1 MFSSALSADIKTMR
15 PGPIAGRYPQRC
27 SQEDG
32 WLDGA
37 LNALKGKLIR
47 LTLVNRTALPRVA
60 ATIGRRADAL
70 TGLDNT
76 AITALLITLRRHF
89 HRRGLVPGLCV
100 QSFALIRELAM
111 RTIRLR
117 HYDSQVMAGWVMLQG
132 RLAEMETGEGK
143 TLAATLAAA
152 TAGLAGI
159 PVHVITVNE
168 YLVKRDAEAM
178 GPLYQALG
186 LTVGYV
192 TQDMPPDRRRAG
204 YGCDITYC
212 TNKQV
217 AFDYLRDRLLLG
229 NTPGQLRLQLE
240 SAYSDNNRLGQ
251 FLLRGLCYAIVD
263 EADSVLLDEAR
274 TPLIITR
281 NTDDPAQHAVYLQAL
296 NLAKGM
302 ERGHDF
308 FLDPA
313 QHRVE
318 LSLAGQQKLAGLH
331 QSPRGLHRSPKG
343 GLQNTRQREE
353 LVCRALHA
361 LHLLH
366 RDRDYL
372 VQGDKVMIIDANTG
386 RTMPDRSWER
396 GLHQLVETKE
406 AVPLTGIRDPLGR
419 LTFQNFFRRY
429 LHLGGMT
436 GTARE
441 VRSELWSVYRL
452 RVREIPLHRP
462 SRRKELPPKVYPRA
476 KEKWAAVVT
485 GVKAMQRQ
493 GRPVLI
499 GTGSVADSEFLSR
512 QLTVKKIP
520 HQVLNARQDKEEAR
534 VVAAAGKEKQVT
546 VATNMAGR
554 GTDIPLAHGVANLGG
569 LHVIA
574 TCRNQAKRIDRQLYG
589 RCARQGDP
597 GSFQVV
603 LSLEDELVRQN
614 CHPTLIKFLNRPG
627 AKNSLFHGKLNRF
640 IIRQAQ
646 RGIERRHREAR
657 RALLQY
663 DRQTGRLLTF
673 SGHLE

>member
-1 MFSSALSADIKTMR
+1 MFSSSLAADIKTMR
-15 PGPIAGRYPQRC
+15 PGLIAGRYPQRNNL
-27 SQEDG
+27 ETG
-32 WLDGA
+32 WFDRA
-37 LNALKGKLIR
+37 LSELKGTLNL
-47 LTLVNRTALPRVA
+47 LTMDSRKGLRRVA
-60 ATIGRRADAL
+60 ATIGRRGEAL
-70 TGLDNT
+70 TALDNT
-76 AITALLITLRRHF
+76 ELNALVIRLRHDF
-89 HRRGLVPGLCV
+89 HRQGLSPRLCV

-117 HYDSQVMAGWVMLQG
+117 HYDSQVMAGWTLLQG
-132 RLAEMETGEGK
+132 QLAEMETGEGK

-152 TAGLAGI
+152 TAALAGI
-159 PVHVITVNE
+159 PVHIITVNE
-168 YLVKRDAEAM
+168 YLVKRDADSM
-178 GPLYQALG
+178 GPLYRILG

-192 TQDMPPDRRRAG
+192 TQAMALEQRRTA

-263 EADSVLLDEAR
+263 EADSILIDEAR

-281 NTDDPAQHAVYLQAL
+281 NIDSPAQDAVYQQAL
-296 NLAKGM
+296 NLARGM
-302 ERGHDF
+302 EIGHDF

-313 QHRVE
+313 QQGLQ

-331 QSPRGLHRSPKG
+331 RSAKG
-343 GLQNTRQREE
+343 GRQNARQREE
-353 LVCRALHA
+353 LVSKALHA

-372 VQGDKVMIIDANTG
+372 VREDKVVIIDANTG

-396 GLHQLVETKE
+396 GLHQLVEAKEGACLTKARE
-406 AVPLTGIRDPLGR
+406 QLGR
-419 LTFQNFFRRY
+419 LTFQSFFRRY

-441 VRSELWSVYRL
+441 VSSELWSVYGL
-452 RVREIPLHRP
+452 RVQGIPLHRP
-462 SRRKELPPKVYPRA
+462 SRRRELPPRVYPRV
-476 KEKWAAVVT
+476 KDKWAAVINA
-485 GVKAMQRQ
+485 VKNMQRQ

-499 GTGSVADSEFLSR
+499 GTGSVADSEVLSR
-512 QLTVKKIP
+512 QLDITKIP
-520 HQVLNARQDKEEAR
+520 HQVLNARQDKEEAMI
-534 VVAAAGKEKQVT
+534 VAAAGKQRQVT

-554 GTDIPLAHGVANLGG
+554 GTDIPLAHRVDSLGG

-597 GSFQVV
+597 GSFQVI
-603 LSLEDELVRQN
+603 LSLEDELVQQN
-614 CHPTLIKFLNRPG
+614 CPPVLIKFLRSPG
-627 AKNSLFHGKLNRF
+627 TKASLLHDKLNLF

-646 RGIERRHREAR
+646 RGIERRHRESR

-663 DRQTGRLLTF
+663 DRQTARLLTF
-673 SGHLE
+673 SGRLE